1 MSSIKTNKSLM
12 MHYHLA
18 NSESAGLIQAQDR
31 HTAQSFNS
39 SQIFHQN
46 IPFRHSSRNDAQGH
60 GDTDR
65 QALKKTMSVHQ
76 MSAIK

>member
-1 MSSIKTNKSLM
+1 MTR
-12 MHYHLA
+12 YHLA
-18 NSESAGLIQAQDR
+18 DSESAGLIRAQDG

-46 IPFRHSSRNDAQGH
+46 IVLRHSSRNDAKGQ

-65 QALKKTMSVHQ
+65 QALAKK
-76 MSAIK
+76 